1 MLTQPSSAM
10 QHRLRPVSKLVLL
23 EPGRV
28 QHSFPEAEEVN
39 GPGHF
44 GARGLCST
52 CHVQL
57 LLFMI
62 TDGEAELPFRVVE

>member
-44 GARGLCST
+44 GLCST

-62 TDGEAELPFRVVE
+62 TDGEAELSFRVVE